1 MILFLAFL
9 NLPHNQELVDICMEN
24 YISVSYKSK
33 CLTINRNFIMADGTK
48 TMILCLQVLVD
59 INQFTRIPYYVQMIT
74 EDKRIP
80 LIVHHINPEH
90 KLEREEVIDF
100 LQAACSNQLDV
111 LNIGISVVDKM
122 RDEEGD
128 FDVENL
134 NWISSC
140 YDILD
145 KSPQVMLELLKY
157 TIWISRKY
165 LTLGNTGKVQQ
176 LIGRVSR
183 M

>member
-1 MILFLAFL
+1 M
-9 NLPHNQELVDICMEN
+9 
-24 YISVSYKSK
+24 
-33 CLTINRNFIMADGTK
+33 
-48 TMILCLQVLVD
+48 D
-59 INQFTRIPYYVQMIT
+59 INQFTKIPYYVQMIT
-74 EDKRIP
+74 ESNRIP
-80 LIVHHINPEH
+80 LIVHHINPDN
-90 KLEREEVIDF
+90 KLSTADVKDF
-100 LQAACSNQLDV
+100 LQAACLNHLDV

-140 YDILD
+140 YEILD
-145 KSPQVMLELLKY
+145 NSPQVMLELLKY

-176 LIGRVSR
+176 LIGRVSKI
-183 M
+183 